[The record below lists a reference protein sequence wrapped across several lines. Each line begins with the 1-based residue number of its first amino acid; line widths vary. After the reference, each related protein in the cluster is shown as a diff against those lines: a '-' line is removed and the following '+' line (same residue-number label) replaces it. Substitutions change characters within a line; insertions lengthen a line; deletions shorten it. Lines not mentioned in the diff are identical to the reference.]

1 MTMNELKFIPLF
13 MVPNSIRFQC
23 NTYHFASSV
32 LLVSV
37 FFMVIITRL
46 VLNGLFVVLF
56 FITFIPV
63 PGLQS
68 GNALACSIANQFF
81 FIHCFLTD
89 VNKKNT
95 CFNCETM
102 LNEFYLANWKFSA
115 DKKSSKKTV
124 EFELYLFKQCK
135 KYWEPKKKLLC
146 IYKRYL
152 RINHRKKP
160 KRRRENIHKSIC
172 LSWFLYVSACVCVSL
187 RTFFNV

>member
-81 FIHCFLTD
+81 FSLLFD
-89 VNKKNT
+89 RRKQ
-95 CFNCETM
+95 
-102 LNEFYLANWKFSA
+102 
-115 DKKSSKKTV
+115 KKTLV
-124 EFELYLFKQCK
+124 STAKRCWMSFIWQIGNFRLIK
-135 KYWEPKKKLLC
+135 KAVKKLLSLNFIC
-146 IYKRYL
+146 SNNAKNTENQKKNCFVY
-152 RINHRKKP
+152 INA
-160 KRRRENIHKSIC
+160 IC
-172 LSWFLYVSACVCVSL
+172 A
-187 RTFFNV
+187 